1 MGGFGTWPEEGVLL
15 GEPEPPTDWEAACW
29 ARFGIRRQEQ
39 GTQYPEG
46 HWARVYKFHAYQARH
61 GLTFVEMLDVPNEVI
76 FAEVM

>member
-15 GEPEPPTDWEAACW
+15 ELPEPATYWERACW
-29 ARFGIRRQEQ
+29 EQFGIRRQDA
-39 GTQYPEG
+39 TNQYPEG

-61 GLTFVEMLDVPNEVI
+61 GLTFVEMLDVPDAVI